1 MPHIEVTQLLRRVS
15 EDQSSEAAAELWAHY
30 HPRLLRIARN
40 GLRRLPD
47 DAIED
52 EDIVQ
57 SSMNSFFKAAKR
69 GRADIV
75 ESRHELWKFL
85 LTITTRKL
93 NRQFERVNS
102 AKRRHEKVSLDAART
117 EIAEPPGEELFL
129 ECDELLRSLK
139 DDHLKTVAIM
149 RLEGYTVAEI
159 AEGLEVARATVKRR
173 LSRIR
178 ELWSTD
184 TDDE

>member
-1 MPHIEVTQLLRRVS
+1 MPPIEVTQLLRKVS
-15 EDQSSEAAAELWAHY
+15 EDQNSEAAAELWALY

-40 GLRRLPD
+40 GLSRLPD

-69 GRADIV
+69 GRVDKV

-85 LTITTRKL
+85 LTITMRKL

-102 AKRRHEKVSLDAART
+102 AKLRHDKVSLDAAGI
-117 EIAEPPGEELFL
+117 EIAKAPGDELFM

-159 AEGLEVARATVKRR
+159 AEELEVARATVKRR

-178 ELWSTD
+178 ELWSAEAE
-184 TDDE
+184 DE